1 MIKAG
6 NITHVGRYMFLL
18 SHCRV
23 KMTTKFGLVL
33 VSFITSLMYVS
44 LKGKQSYFMF
54 ALFLSQFVKYGEMSK
69 NILKHK
75 MNLRTNKRRDV
86 VIFSENMIE

>member
-1 MIKAG
+1 
-6 NITHVGRYMFLL
+6 
-18 SHCRV
+18 
-23 KMTTKFGLVL
+23 MTTKFGLVL